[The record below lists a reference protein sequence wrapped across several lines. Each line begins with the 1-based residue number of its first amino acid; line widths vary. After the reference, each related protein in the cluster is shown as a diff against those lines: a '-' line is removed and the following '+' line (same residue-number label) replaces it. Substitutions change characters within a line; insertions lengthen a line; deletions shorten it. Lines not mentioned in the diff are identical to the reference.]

1 MTDIEERI
9 KQMMQSQKIC
19 ELFMEIQIVP
29 NLEAARFTVKY
40 EKGSHCCRV
49 YFGKTLNHEEFGP
62 YDGISISVAAD
73 VTEIRVDQKPLKGY
87 CFSMTSY
94 CLEDI
99 QCSTGA
105 QLQKLLMASHS
116 FVMVI
121 PLRSTSYLVTH
132 VKI

>member
-73 VTEIRVDQKPLKGY
+73 VSRDPSGPKTTEGLLLLNDKLLSGGYSMQYWGSITEIING
-87 CFSMTSY
+87 
-94 CLEDI
+94 
-99 QCSTGA
+99 
-105 QLQKLLMASHS
+105 
-116 FVMVI
+116 
-121 PLRSTSYLVTH
+121 VTQFRDGNTA
-132 VKI
+132 